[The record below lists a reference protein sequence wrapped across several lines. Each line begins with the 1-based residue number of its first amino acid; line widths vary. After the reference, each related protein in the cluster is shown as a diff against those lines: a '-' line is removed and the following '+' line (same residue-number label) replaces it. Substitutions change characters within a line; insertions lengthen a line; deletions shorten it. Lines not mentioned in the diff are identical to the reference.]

1 MFNAGFSGPFKNE
14 WGNLYIIYKNKKK
27 IIYSY
32 KTIKNLNIKK
42 ILKKDKE
49 TYDIPLKDIVLR
61 VITEC

>member
-1 MFNAGFSGPFKNE
+1 MLDFLVPSNE

>member
-1 MFNAGFSGPFKNE
+1 MNGE
-14 WGNLYIIYKNKKK
+14 IYILSIKIKK